1 MTFTSLGGLMNYFT
15 DDFLDKTGRLI
26 DLNYKG

>member
-1 MTFTSLGGLMNYFT
+1 MTFTSLGGLMDYYS
-15 DDFLDKTGRLI
+15 DDFQLMAGSMI